1 MEGKILAG
9 VAAALFGSSTC
20 LFAQPS
26 LVGTYKGEYWEPA
39 TEAYPNRQQV
49 VLEIKS
55 VTDGKVTGQYT
66 LASEYCRGT
75 YEVEGILSD
84 NELALKT
91 RGPKKD
97 CGQELMLRVQ
107 DDKLTGNTSAAARG
121 RPGLTLKRQ

>member
-1 MEGKILAG
+1 MEGRLRAS
-9 VAAALFGSSTC
+9 VAAMLVASSTC
-20 LFAQPS
+20 LWAQQS
-26 LVGTYKGEYWEPA
+26 LVGTYRGEYWEPA

-55 VTDGKVTGQYT
+55 VTDGKVTGKYT

-75 YEVEGILSD
+75 YEVEGVLSD

-91 RGPKKD
+91 EGPKKD
-97 CGQELMLRVQ
+97 CGQELTLRVQ